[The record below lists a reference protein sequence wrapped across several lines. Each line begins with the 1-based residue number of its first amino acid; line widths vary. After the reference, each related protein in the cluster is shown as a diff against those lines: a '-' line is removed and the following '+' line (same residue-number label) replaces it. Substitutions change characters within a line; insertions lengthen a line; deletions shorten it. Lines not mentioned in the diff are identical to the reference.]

1 MQRTHSHAKVPR
13 GQRKGV
19 TLLELAVVATM
30 AGLMLGILVP
40 RISSFREQMLVDSTA
55 QGLARDI
62 IRARGEALKRNESVS
77 VTRLDDT
84 AYRVR
89 TEAPRRLPPGLT
101 FANTSVSEVRFAPF
115 GLVSAGVGSMTVKT
129 GSRERR
135 VIVRTTG
142 HVRVE

>member
-1 MQRTHSHAKVPR
+1 M
-13 GQRKGV
+13 
-19 TLLELAVVATM
+19 TLLELAVVATI
-30 AGLMLGILVP
+30 AGIIVP

-84 AYRVR
+84 AYKVR
-89 TEAPRRLPPGLT
+89 TERPRRLPPGLT
-101 FANTSVSEVRFAPF
+101 FANTSVAEVRFAPF
-115 GLVSAGVGSMTVKT
+115 GLVSAGVGTMTIKA
-129 GSRERR
+129 GSTERR